1 VRLAPLRQRDF
12 GLLWWAGLISL
23 TGNWVL
29 SVALPIYVLQLT
41 RSPAALSLV
50 VAAGLA
56 GNLVFGA
63 FAGAYVDRW
72 DRRRI
77 LVLVNALQALLL
89 LPLLLVDSADR
100 VWIVVV
106 VAFGEMAL
114 EQFSRPAENALLP
127 RLVTG
132 DDLAAANALNVL
144 NNSVARLVGPALGG
158 VAAVTVGLHGA
169 ALADAA
175 SFAVAAAL
183 CGLIR
188 GTHRADRSAQTRR
201 HLGRELLE
209 GLRYVGQ
216 NRFVLAVFLVLG
228 ISSVGEGIMG
238 TLFVFYVVDG
248 LGAGGRELGWLMS
261 AQAVGGIIG
270 SLFATRVTA
279 RFRPT
284 QLIMTSWVFFG
295 IVDVVIFNYPRWDT
309 TVWPVV
315 ALFVLVG
322 VPVGIHVSAMW
333 TLFQLETPDRLRGR
347 AFNVIWMGASLAGIV
362 GTAIAGPFG
371 ERIGVLNLLTIQG
384 AGCVLA
390 GLLFRWVAG
399 RGPASLSAPE
409 PIPRQPAAPSAAHDD
424 LRSGVTS
431 EH

>member
-1 VRLAPLRQRDF
+1 MRLGPLRQRDF

-41 RSPAALSLV
+41 RSPAAVSLI

-56 GNLVFGA
+56 GNLLFGA

-77 LVLVNALQALLL
+77 LVVINGLQALLL
-89 LPLLLVDSADR
+89 APLLLVSSADR

-106 VAFGEMAL
+106 VAFGEQAL
-114 EQFSRPAENALLP
+114 EQFSKPAENALLP
-127 RLVTG
+127 RLVRG

-144 NNSVARLVGPALGG
+144 NNIVARLVGPALGG
-158 VAAVTVGLHGA
+158 IAAVTVGLHGA
-169 ALADAA
+169 AALDAA
-175 SFAVAAAL
+175 SFALAATLCAL
-183 CGLIR
+183 IGGR
-188 GTHRADRSAQTRR
+188 HRASRADER
-201 HLGRELLE
+201 HLGRELWE
-209 GLRYVGQ
+209 GLRYVGR
-216 NRFVLAVFLVLG
+216 NRYVLAVFLILA

-261 AQAVGGIIG
+261 AQAVGGILG
-270 SLFATRVTA
+270 SLVAARVIA

-284 QLIMTSWVFFG
+284 SLIMTSWVFFG
-295 IVDVVIFNYPRWDT
+295 LVDVVIFNYPRWDT
-309 TVWPVV
+309 TLWPVV
-315 ALFVLVG
+315 ALFVVVG
-322 VPVGIHVSAMW
+322 IPVGIHVSAMW

-347 AFNVIWMGASLAGIV
+347 AFNVIWMGASLAGIA

-371 ERIGVLNLLTIQG
+371 ERIGLLNLLTIQG
-384 AGCVLA
+384 AGCVVA
-390 GLLFRWVAG
+390 GLLFRLVAG
-399 RGPASLSAPE
+399 RGPATLVAPE
-409 PIPRQPAAPSAAHDD
+409 PPVVASSG
-424 LRSGVTS
+424 LRSGVAS
-431 EH
+431 EQ

>member
-1 VRLAPLRQRDF
+1 MLAPLRQRDF

-41 RSPAALSLV
+41 RSTAAVSLV

-56 GNLVFGA
+56 GNLMFGA

-77 LVLVNALQALLL
+77 LVLVNGLQALLL
-89 LPLLLVDSADR
+89 TPLLLVDSADR

-106 VAFGEMAL
+106 VAFGAQAL

-127 RLVTG
+127 RLVAG
-132 DDLAAANALNVL
+132 ADLAAANALNVL
-144 NNSVARLVGPALGG
+144 NNSIARLVGPALGG

-169 ALADAA
+169 AIADAA
-175 SFAVAAAL
+175 SFALAAAL
-183 CGLIR
+183 CALIS
-188 GTHRADRSAQTRR
+188 GTHRADDHGARQ
-201 HLGRELLE
+201 LGRELLE

-216 NRFVLAVFLVLG
+216 NRFVLAVFLVIG

-261 AQAVGGIIG
+261 AQAVGGILG
-270 SLFATRVTA
+270 SLIATRVTA

-295 IVDVVIFNYPRWDT
+295 LVDVVIFNYPRWDT
-309 TVWPVV
+309 TIWPVV

-384 AGCVLA
+384 TGCVA
-390 GLLFRWVAG
+390 
-399 RGPASLSAPE
+399 RGPTLPVGG
-409 PIPRQPAAPSAAHDD
+409 
-424 LRSGVTS
+424 RSGPGVPVGSRAHPATAGAAVRDPERPTQGS
-431 EH
+431 DQ